1 MKQFLFARNLADADN
16 AVIAIPY
23 DRVRSIAPTG
33 TTTCKINF
41 VGDDGAEGS
50 ITFSFTAGKSKEVIK
65 AIVNAQRASRNYI
78 VNIGNEITGKYIH
91 SDITAIG
98 AIAHDN

>member
-23 DRVRSIAPTG
+23 DRIRSIGVTG

-41 VGDDGAEGS
+41 VGDDEAAGS
-50 ITFSFTAGKSKEVIK
+50 ITFSFTAGKARDVIK

-78 VNIGNEITGKYIH
+78 VNMGNEIAKTYLH
-91 SDITAIG
+91 ANITAIG
-98 AIAHDN
+98 AIAHDA